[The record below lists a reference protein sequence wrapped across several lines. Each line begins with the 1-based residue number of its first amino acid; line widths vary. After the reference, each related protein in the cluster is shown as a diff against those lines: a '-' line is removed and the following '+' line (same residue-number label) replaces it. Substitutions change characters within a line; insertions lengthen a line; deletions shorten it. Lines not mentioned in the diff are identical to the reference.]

1 MKSIIF
7 ALFAL
12 FLFGAVGPAF
22 ADSGDCWFIFCL
34 FEKYTEPK
42 IEKYEPIKEKSEL
55 TLEEFYA
62 QEGNK
67 GRQLGFKKVNEKI
80 SDYTESHHKLSE
92 IEKQTDADLSYL
104 KNTIQQETDFYQS
117 LIDEQKD
124 IQKNP
129 AKYYT
134 QNDLVK
140 LALEFYKNKPDGT
153 PCDDD
158 RRWVEDRNNCIRIS
172 TAEKKYYTYDLE
184 WLRYK

>member
-12 FLFGAVGPAF
+12 SLFGAIGPAF

-34 FEKYTEPK
+34 FEKFIEPK
-42 IEKYEPIKEKSEL
+42 KEKSET
-55 TLEEFYA
+55 TLEEFYV

-67 GRQLGFKKVNEKI
+67 GRQLGIKKVNEKI
-80 SDYTESHHKLSE
+80 SDYKESYNKISE
-92 IEKQTDADLSYL
+92 IEKQTDTDLSYL
-104 KNTIQQETDFYQS
+104 KSTIQQETDFYQS

-124 IQKNP
+124 IQENP

-134 QNDLVK
+134 QSDLVK
-140 LALEFYKNKPDGT
+140 LASEFYKNKPDGT

-158 RRWVEDRNNCIRIS
+158 RRWVEDRNNCVRQA
-172 TAEKKYYTYDLE
+172 TAERAYFMYDLE
-184 WLRYK
+184 WLRYR